1 VIFYETHLFVEILFN
16 TEPEVLRLSPVE
28 FAQIFFFGFNK
39 GDRGKIGK
47 DSGGFMLNFLRVI
60 RAFAGLLFLA
70 GIVGIVVQLGFNIL
84 HVDIL
89 MRSSV
94 IVIMVGTLFAAF
106 WLWVFLGLR
115 YVINEIHEK
124 EQGKPH
130 PSLTK
135 IWHL

>member
-1 VIFYETHLFVEILFN
+1 MQRPLVFIVSCAICSNLYF
-16 TEPEVLRLSPVE
+16 RL
-28 FAQIFFFGFNK
+28 QY
-39 GDRGKIGK
+39 RGEEQLNGE

-124 EQGKPH
+124 EQGRPH

-135 IWHL
+135 KWHL

>member
-1 VIFYETHLFVEILFN
+1 LNLLKFSFSASI
-16 TEPEVLRLSPVE
+16 
-28 FAQIFFFGFNK
+28 K
-39 GDRGKIGK
+39 GDRGEIGK

-70 GIVGIVVQLGFNIL
+70 GIAGIIAQLGFNIL